1 VVSVGEKSR
10 QRPWQV
16 WIKETSESE
25 LLVRCRNLL
34 QHQNRRLAEL
44 RDKFRGDLFTAWT
57 VLGI

>member
-1 VVSVGEKSR
+1 
-10 QRPWQV
+10 V

-25 LLVRCRNLL
+25 LLLRCRNLL